1 MIITNESLKSC
12 PFCGGEAVM
21 EKSLRYINNPE
32 ESWIAYSALCS
43 DENCIG
49 HQSQKFYLLEE
60 SARKAWNK
68 RAK

>member
-32 ESWIAYSALCS
+32 ES
-43 DENCIG
+43 
-49 HQSQKFYLLEE
+49 
-60 SARKAWNK
+60 
-68 RAK
+68 